1 METSGEE
8 KVERREERER
18 EVGVH
23 EEGSGVQTNETQAL
37 QAGVLVR

>member
-23 EEGSGVQTNETQAL
+23 EEGSTQAL